1 MKALK
6 VIGYVFL
13 GIIALVLVM
22 AGFGTV
28 GLKQALALEIQ
39 SVDLNTI
46 PDGEYT
52 GEYNNARWSNTVEVI
67 VKDHEITD
75 INIIKS
81 GNQSQFAVLDEIA
94 DKVIVSQKVNI
105 DAVSGATATTNS
117 LLKAIEK
124 ALAE

>member
-1 MKALK
+1 MKVFK
-6 VIGYVFL
+6 VIGYIFL
-13 GIIALVLVM
+13 VIIALVLVM

-81 GNQSQFAVLDEIA
+81 GNQSQFVVLDEIA
-94 DKVIVSQKVNI
+94 DRVIVSQKVDI

-117 LLKAIEK
+117 LLKAIED
-124 ALAE
+124 ALAQ